1 MKEKSMQIK
10 KFQKLNRKYTP
21 LSYFG
26 SHKEEEEFQKYWKRY
41 SKKMIENQSKTF
53 TKKMRQLFSEIEK
66 KGSDDGYVD
75 NLTIKKVS
83 DAKGFGVFAKDKI
96 PKNTI
101 ITHYAGIIR
110 KDVGTWGKNNRYVF
124 GFTGTKK
131 LEDWVIDAE
140 KVCNLASFMNHSY
153 NPNIEAVEY
162 YAEDGPK
169 VVFKTIAAVPA
180 NEELVYDYGKEY
192 WEGIKEKPE

>member
-10 KFQKLNRKYTP
+10 KFQKLNRRYTP
-21 LSYFG
+21 LSYFA

-41 SKKMIENQSKTF
+41 SKKMIENQETSVVKEM
-53 TKKMRQLFSEIEK
+53 KRLFSEIEK
-66 KGSDDGYVD
+66 SGNDDRYVD

-83 DAKGFGVFAKDKI
+83 EAKGFGVFAKHKI

-101 ITHYAGIIR
+101 ITHYAGVIK
-110 KDVGTWGKNNRYVF
+110 KDVGSWGKNNRYVF

-140 KVCNLASFMNHSY
+140 KICNLASFMNHSY
-153 NPNIEAVEY
+153 SPNVEAVEY
-162 YAEDGPK
+162 YAVDGPK
-169 VVFKTIAAVPA
+169 VVFKTIADIQA
-180 NEELVYDYGKEY
+180 NEELVYDYGEEY
-192 WEGIKEKPE
+192 WKGLKEKPE